1 MNNKHHMNS
10 LENCTKNYSFES
22 IWDIEDNVED
32 DNNEFI
38 INKIKQS
45 YKLQFHWKQSQHRSL
60 GHQHQ

>member
-1 MNNKHHMNS
+1 MNNKLHMNS

-38 INKIKQS
+38 INKIKQFIKDN
-45 YKLQFHWKQSQHRSL
+45 YETVDLKFLTFVFNDK
-60 GHQHQ
+60 